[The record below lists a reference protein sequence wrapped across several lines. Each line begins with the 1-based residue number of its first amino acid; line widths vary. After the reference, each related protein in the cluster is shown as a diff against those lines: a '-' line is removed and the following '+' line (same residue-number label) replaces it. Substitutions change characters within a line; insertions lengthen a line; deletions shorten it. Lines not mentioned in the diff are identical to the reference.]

1 MKDKYWHIDGIDYLL
16 FFLSILGILLVI
28 LSHRVKNDVDN
39 IITTTDTIVINDTI
53 VDMEYDTCYLWKK
66 DTVKLPIVVNDTTT
80 ILKIDSV
87 LVEIPKYKY
96 KYDTIIEDTA
106 YNTDNLKLMYTTRF
120 SAVIEGFDVNMDSV
134 YLNTIIAPQKAKK
147 EPWYHNIVPA
157 AGIGYGSG
165 GFGIFVGVGY
175 KL

>member
-1 MKDKYWHIDGIDYLL
+1 MKDKYWHVDGMDYLL
-16 FFLSILGILLVI
+16 FLLSILGILLVI
-28 LSHRVKNDVDN
+28 LSHKAKNDVDN

-87 LVEIPKYKY
+87 LVEVPISVTV
-96 KYDTIIEDTA
+96 YDTTIKDSNYRTSLRAVLSGFRCSLDTLCME
-106 YNTDNLKLMYTTRF
+106 TEIMQQQ
-120 SAVIEGFDVNMDSV
+120 
-134 YLNTIIAPQKAKK
+134 PKK
-147 EPWYHNIVPA
+147 QPWYRNI
-157 AGIGYGSG
+157 G
-165 GFGIFVGVGY
+165 VGVGLMYGTGGAGVGVGLMY